1 MRLTL
6 ARVKAVTRQAMT
18 DNGIVGTVV
27 SASWHSTGLCTPKFG
42 NGPKFKYARCTI
54 EQDGRQVRKLVCLEV
69 NGGWSVK

>member
-27 SASWHSTGLCTPKFG
+27 SACWHSTGLCTPKFG
-42 NGPKFKYARCTI
+42 GPKFKNARCTI
-54 EQDGRQVRKLVCLEV
+54 EVDGREVRKFVVLED
-69 NGGWSVK
+69 NGGWCVK